1 MVTPRT
7 TETLKAATPT
17 NYNKTTTTTTTYN
30 TPTTEQTNKKT
41 ATTPATYNTSTTRPT
56 NKKATTTPATF
67 NTPTTAPTNYN
78 TAATAPTTRSV
89 AGEKELWDKSKK
101 HQRHEWSRLTDSMI
115 ERPMYSTSHATS
127 FVKSKILFIF
137 SSILF
142 KVGFNDGVHSF
153 FRRIIWLKIGKL

>member
-1 MVTPRT
+1 MATPRT

-41 ATTPATYNTSTTRPT
+41 ATTPATYNT
-56 NKKATTTPATF
+56 
-67 NTPTTAPTNYN
+67 PTTAPTNYN

-89 AGEKELWDKSKK
+89 PGEKELWDKSKK

-142 KVGFNDGVHSF
+142 KVGFNDCVHSF